1 MQDKPK
7 KKDKMMPKGKKIIKP
22 DTATVKVTVMGK
34 KPKSKS
40 K

>member
-7 KKDKMMPKGKKIIKP
+7 KKKDTVVKATKLIKP
-22 DTATVKVTVMGK
+22 DTTKVKVTIMGK
-34 KPKSKS
+34 KPKKS